1 MIATS
6 VGGGGSLGPLTARRE
21 GMALGHQEVLR
32 LTGIQRHFGVIQA
45 IAHAD
50 FSLRAG
56 EVMGLVG
63 ENGAGKSTMVKIIG
77 GFDGGYT
84 GSVELD
90 GEQARLDPPARAES
104 QGIAIAQQE
113 LSLIPTL
120 TVAENVF
127 LGDKHR
133 ATWMGPSALAQR
145 AEPHLEVVGL
155 GDVNPLMRADRLSV
169 GEQHLVEI
177 ARLLSREARILIL
190 DEPTAALGKAE
201 SDIVLD
207 MVRRLRDSGR
217 SVIFVSHRLDE
228 IFEITDRVTVMRDG
242 RSQDAVATSD
252 LTVDELV
259 ARMLGRELENMFPP
273 PRQVETDVAVR
284 VVDLW
289 PDGLVQPVSLDV
301 RRGEIVGLA
310 GQLGSGAGYLL
321 ASMAGARPHRGGTVE
336 IGGKAVT
343 PAAVGQ
349 MKKLGLG
356 YTSSDR
362 KRDGLFLVRN
372 VEENVTAPALARVT
386 RFGRVVRSVARK
398 LSTSIAT
405 AFTVDLTRLKTK
417 VGQLSGGNQ
426 QKVAVGKWLSI
437 EPDVLLID
445 EPTRGVDVGARSEI
459 YDKLR
464 QLAEEGL
471 SIVFASTDLAEVCN
485 LPDRIVT
492 FYRGEMIGI
501 HEGGHSDT
509 SRVLTDIT
517 QPPAASMVAPS
528 PAPPRPASSPEV
540 SG

>member
-1 MIATS
+1 
-6 VGGGGSLGPLTARRE
+6 LGDRE
-21 GMALGHQEVLR
+21 ILR
-32 LTGIQRHFGVIQA
+32 LTDIQRNFGVIQA
-45 IAHAD
+45 IAHAN

-90 GEQARLDPPARAES
+90 GKKARLDPPARAEDH
-104 QGIAIAQQE
+104 GIAIAQQE

-133 ATWMGPSALAQR
+133 KTWMGPSALARR
-145 AEPHLEVVGL
+145 AKPHLEVVGL
-155 GDVNPLMRADRLSV
+155 GDINPLMRADRLSV

-177 ARLLSREARILIL
+177 ARLLSRDARILIL

-207 MVRRLRDSGR
+207 MIRRLRESDR
-217 SVIFVSHRLDE
+217 SVILVSHRLDE

-242 RSQDAVATSD
+242 HSQDAVDTGD
-252 LTVDELV
+252 LTVDDLV
-259 ARMLGRELENMFPP
+259 TRMLGRELGNMFPE
-273 PRQVETDVAVR
+273 PRTVETDIGLR

-289 PDGLVQPVSLDV
+289 PDGLVQPVSLEV
-301 RRGEIVGLA
+301 KKGEIVGLA
-310 GQLGSGAGYLL
+310 GQLGSGAGFLL
-321 ASMAGARPHRGGTVE
+321 ASMAGSRPHRGGTVE
-336 IGGKAVT
+336 IGGEKVT
-343 PAAVGQ
+343 PTTVSQ

-362 KRDGLFLVRN
+362 KRDGLFLVRD
-372 VEENVTAPALARVT
+372 VGENVTSPALGRISQL
-386 RFGRVVRSVARK
+386 GRVVRKKAR
-398 LSTSIAT
+398 SISGAIAD
-405 AFTVDLTRLKTK
+405 AFTVDLARMQDK

-437 EPDVLLID
+437 EPTVLLID
-445 EPTRGVDVGARSEI
+445 EPTRGVDVGARAEI
-459 YDKLR
+459 YDRLR
-464 QLAEEGL
+464 ELAEEGL

-501 HEGGHSDT
+501 HEGDQSDT
-509 SRVLTDIT
+509 TRILADIT
-517 QPPAASMVAPS
+517 QPDTGSTVAPD
-528 PAPPRPASSPEV
+528 PTADRAAAARKATE
-540 SG
+540 